1 MSNIQLTPDIKQ
13 TDDWQEL
20 DADLESAYNQVHRNS
35 FENQHYKKI
44 EDIDNSIAA
53 CQEMIRLYENLKSNL
68 KRLKITA
75 VPYDYQ

>member
-1 MSNIQLTPDIKQ
+1 MSNRQLKPAVPQ
-13 TDDWQEL
+13 TNDWQEL
-20 DADLESAYNQVHRNS
+20 DTALESAYNEVYRNS

-53 CQEMIRLYENLKSNL
+53 CQEMIALYENLKSNL
-68 KRLKITA
+68 QRLNLTA